1 VVAAG
6 RRCGERPRGA
16 SSALLTRRCAAIWC
30 PAATAA
36 NSYRRCRPHRSSWT
50 KRLITAKDHAAV
62 QINIGN
68 VDAATGRYTGEFKT
82 FALCGYIR
90 DKVKRGGEHRERLR

>member
-1 VVAAG
+1 MSHVHFFV
-6 RRCGERPRGA
+6 P
-16 SSALLTRRCAAIWC
+16 S
-30 PAATAA
+30 
-36 NSYRRCRPHRSSWT
+36 RSSWT

-82 FALCGYIR
+82 FALCGYVR
-90 DKVKRGGEHRERLR
+90 DKVSDSPVSGDCVARGGWVDKDVAR